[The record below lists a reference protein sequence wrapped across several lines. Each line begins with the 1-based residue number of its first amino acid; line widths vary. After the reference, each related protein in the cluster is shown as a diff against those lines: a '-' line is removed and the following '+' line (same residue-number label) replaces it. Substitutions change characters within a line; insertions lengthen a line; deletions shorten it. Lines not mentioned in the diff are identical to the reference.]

1 MRIQRLSIS
10 EQIFDDITDKIKS
23 GELQPGTKLVIAN
36 IQKEYG
42 VSSTPVRDAL
52 NLLSAAGFVDFCS
65 NSTACVAEMDDER
78 RACILELYYEQN
90 DMAFRILMRHNMIDK
105 ISEAM
110 HEIYGR
116 LLAQKGQPVDEIM
129 KTFVELI
136 NTPGQMTGNPYY
148 ITMINGFRGKFV
160 IAFGDYNRTFSLEDI
175 YRISGDMINAL
186 DRKDYDAFQAAR
198 TAVYDCFQ
206 RTLQQSK

>member
-10 EQIFDDITDKIKS
+10 EQIFDDITEKIKT
-23 GELQPGTKLVIAN
+23 GEIQPGAKLVIAN

-52 NLLSAAGFVDFCS
+52 NLLSAAGFVEFCS

-78 RACILELYYEQN
+78 KACILELYYEQN
-90 DMAFRILMRHNMIDK
+90 DMSFRILMRHNMIDK
-105 ISEAM
+105 VSKAM
-110 HEIYGR
+110 HEIYER

-136 NTPGQMTGNPYY
+136 NTPGHMTGNLYY
-148 ITMINGFRGKFV
+148 GSMTKGFRGKFV
-160 IAFGDYNRTFSLEDI
+160 IAFGDYNRIFSLDDV
-175 YRISGDMINAL
+175 YRISGAMIDAL

-198 TAVYDCFQ
+198 VTVYDCFR
-206 RTLQQSK
+206 RTLQRSN